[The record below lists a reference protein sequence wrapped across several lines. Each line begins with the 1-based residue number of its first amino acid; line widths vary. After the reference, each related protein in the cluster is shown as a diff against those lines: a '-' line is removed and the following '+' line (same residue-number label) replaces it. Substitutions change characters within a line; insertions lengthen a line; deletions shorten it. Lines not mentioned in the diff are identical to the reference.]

1 MQRDLHAMSATDYDL
16 VIVGGGIT
24 GASIAWD
31 ASLRGLKVALLE
43 KDDFAHATTSG
54 SSKLVHGGLRY
65 LVNGELKLVRESL
78 RERRIWENVAPHM
91 VHPLPFVLP
100 TYGWGMKGPIVL
112 GIGLALYDLLSFDRN
127 WLSDDD
133 KKLPGFRRV
142 SKGKAL
148 DLMPSLRRE
157 NLTGAMIYYDC
168 QMFAPERLCLE
179 CIEGAVEQGAD
190 VANYAEVTGFET
202 EAAMG
207 RGVRVTGVH
216 VTDRMTGGSVTVRGR
231 VIVNA
236 AGPWADKTMAMADE
250 TPARRLIR
258 SKGIHIITRDISGD
272 NALAIQSAIGGHF
285 FVIPWRGRTIIGTTD
300 TVFED
305 DPDELGV
312 TEKDITDFLAVVNDG
327 LPGLNLKRED
337 VIHFYAGIRPLV
349 DTTPKEVPGVEMG
362 ESAQEAEKKAEKK
375 DSYNASRAAEVYDH
389 GTEEAIDG
397 LISAIGGK
405 WTTSRHLAEQVVDL
419 SLRKLGKHA
428 RCETHCTPVYG
439 GDIARLKTYVARA
452 RKRHAHLA
460 PDVVE
465 NLVDFYGSRIDE
477 VLATADERQG
487 ERETLLRRL
496 GPENAT
502 IGVQVVH
509 AVRHEMALHLEDV
522 VFRRTGLGTAGHP
535 GVAVIGQAAELM
547 RRELGWD
554 ETTLAREI
562 AETTRQFDTMPGARM
577 EAAE

>member
-1 MQRDLHAMSATDYDL
+1 MKRDLKKMSTTDYDL

-24 GASIAWD
+24 GASTAWD
-31 ASLRGLKVALLE
+31 AALRGLKVALLE

-65 LVNGELKLVRESL
+65 LVNGEFRLVRESL

-100 TYGWGMKGPIVL
+100 TYGWGMSGPIVM

-133 KKLPGFRRV
+133 KKLPGFKRV

-148 DLMPSLRRE
+148 DMMPSLKRE

-168 QMFAPERLCLE
+168 QMHAPERLCLE
-179 CIEGAVEQGAD
+179 CIEGAAEYGAD
-190 VANYAEVTGFET
+190 AANYAEVTGFTT
-202 EAAMG
+202 EASMK
-207 RGVRVTGVH
+207 RGVKVSG
-216 VTDRMTGGSVTVRGR
+216 VTVLDKLTGETYAIRGR
-231 VIVNA
+231 VVVNA
-236 AGPWADKTMAMADE
+236 AGPWADKTMALVDE

-258 SKGIHIITRDISGD
+258 SKGIHIITRDLSGS
-272 NALAIQSAIGGHF
+272 NALAIKSELGGHF
-285 FVIPWRGRTIIGTTD
+285 FVIPWRGHTIIGTTD
-300 TVFED
+300 TVFEE
-305 DPDELGV
+305 DPDDLGV
-312 TEKDITDFLAVVNDG
+312 TERDIENFLIVVNDG
-327 LPGLNLKRED
+327 LPGLNLTRKD
-337 VIHFYAGIRPLV
+337 VLHFYAGLRPLV
-349 DTTPKEVPGVEMG
+349 DTTPQEVEGSPLP
-362 ESAQEAEKKAEKK
+362 K
-375 DSYNASRAAEVYDH
+375 DSYNASRAAEVFDH

-419 SLRKLGKHA
+419 ALKKLGQTA
-428 RCETHCTPVYG
+428 PCETHCTPVYG
-439 GDIARLKTYVARA
+439 GEIGRLKSYIERA
-452 RKRHAHLA
+452 QKKYPHLA
-460 PDVVE
+460 PEIVA

-487 ERETLLRRL
+487 AQEGEREELLRRL
-496 GPENAT
+496 SPQTNV
-502 IGVQVVH
+502 IGAQVVH

-522 VFRRTGLGTAGHP
+522 VFRRTGLGTLGHP
-535 GVAVIGQAAELM
+535 GVPAIAQAAELM

-554 ETTLAREI
+554 ETQHAREI
-562 AETTRQFDTMPGARM
+562 AETVRQFDTV
-577 EAAE
+577 

>member
-1 MQRDLHAMSATDYDL
+1 MKRDLKKMSTTDYDL

-24 GASIAWD
+24 GASTAWD
-31 ASLRGLKVALLE
+31 AALRGLKVALLE

-65 LVNGELKLVRESL
+65 LVNGEFRLVRESL

-100 TYGWGMKGPIVL
+100 TYGWGMSGPIVM

-133 KKLPGFRRV
+133 KKLPGFKRV

-148 DLMPSLRRE
+148 DMMPSLKRE

-168 QMFAPERLCLE
+168 QMHAPERLCLE
-179 CIEGAVEQGAD
+179 CIEGAAEYGAGA
-190 VANYAEVTGFET
+190 ANYAEVTGFTT
-202 EAAMG
+202 EASMK
-207 RGVRVTGVH
+207 RGVKVSG
-216 VTDRMTGGSVTVRGR
+216 VTVLDKLTGETYAIRGR
-231 VIVNA
+231 VVVNA
-236 AGPWADKTMAMADE
+236 AGPWADKTMALVDE

-258 SKGIHIITRDISGD
+258 SKGIHIITRDLSGS
-272 NALAIQSAIGGHF
+272 NALAIKSELGGHF
-285 FVIPWRGRTIIGTTD
+285 FVIPWRGHTIIGTTD
-300 TVFED
+300 TVFEE
-305 DPDELGV
+305 DPDDLGV
-312 TEKDITDFLAVVNDG
+312 TERDIENFLIVVNDG
-327 LPGLNLKRED
+327 LPGLNLTRKD
-337 VIHFYAGIRPLV
+337 VLHFYAGLRPLV
-349 DTTPKEVPGVEMG
+349 DTTPQEVEGSPLP
-362 ESAQEAEKKAEKK
+362 K
-375 DSYNASRAAEVYDH
+375 DSYNASRAAEVFDH

-419 SLRKLGKHA
+419 ALKKLGQTA
-428 RCETHCTPVYG
+428 PCETHCTPVYG
-439 GDIARLKTYVARA
+439 GEIGRLKSYVERA
-452 RKRHAHLA
+452 QKKYPHLA
-460 PDVVE
+460 PEIVA

-487 ERETLLRRL
+487 AQEGEREELLRRL
-496 GPENAT
+496 SPQTNV
-502 IGVQVVH
+502 IGAQVVH

-522 VFRRTGLGTAGHP
+522 VFRRTGLGTLGHP
-535 GVAVIGQAAELM
+535 GVPAIAQAAELM

-554 ETTLAREI
+554 ETQHAREI
-562 AETTRQFDTMPGARM
+562 AETVRQFDTV
-577 EAAE
+577 

>member
-1 MQRDLHAMSATDYDL
+1 MKRDLKKMSTTDYDL

-24 GASIAWD
+24 GASTAWD
-31 ASLRGLKVALLE
+31 AALRGLKVALLE

-65 LVNGELKLVRESL
+65 LVNGEFRLVRESL

-100 TYGWGMKGPIVL
+100 TYGWGMSGPIVM

-133 KKLPGFRRV
+133 KKLPGFKRV

-148 DLMPSLRRE
+148 DLMPSLKRE

-168 QMFAPERLCLE
+168 QMHAPERLCLE
-179 CIEGAVEQGAD
+179 CIEGAAEYGAD
-190 VANYAEVTGFET
+190 AANYAEVTGFTT
-202 EAAMG
+202 EASMK
-207 RGVRVTGVH
+207 RGVKVSG
-216 VTDRMTGGSVTVRGR
+216 VTVLDKLTGETYAIRGR
-231 VIVNA
+231 VVVNA
-236 AGPWADKTMAMADE
+236 AGPWADKTMALVDE

-258 SKGIHIITRDISGD
+258 SKGIHIITRDLSGS
-272 NALAIQSAIGGHF
+272 NALAIKSELGGHF
-285 FVIPWRGRTIIGTTD
+285 FVIPWRGHTIIGTTD
-300 TVFED
+300 TVFEE
-305 DPDELGV
+305 DPDDLGV
-312 TEKDITDFLAVVNDG
+312 TERDIENFLIVVNDG
-327 LPGLNLKRED
+327 LPGLNLTRKD
-337 VIHFYAGIRPLV
+337 VLHFYAGLRPLV
-349 DTTPKEVPGVEMG
+349 DTTPQEVEGSPLP
-362 ESAQEAEKKAEKK
+362 K
-375 DSYNASRAAEVYDH
+375 DSYNASRAAEVFDH

-419 SLRKLGKHA
+419 ALKKLGQTA
-428 RCETHCTPVYG
+428 PCETHCTPVYG
-439 GDIARLKTYVARA
+439 GEIGRLKSYIERA
-452 RKRHAHLA
+452 QKKYPHLA
-460 PDVVE
+460 PEIVA

-487 ERETLLRRL
+487 AQEGEREELLRRL
-496 GPENAT
+496 SPQTNV
-502 IGVQVVH
+502 IGAQVVH

-522 VFRRTGLGTAGHP
+522 VFRRTGLGTLGHP
-535 GVAVIGQAAELM
+535 GVPAIAQAAELM

-554 ETTLAREI
+554 ETQHAREI
-562 AETTRQFDTMPGARM
+562 AETVRQFDTV
-577 EAAE
+577 

>member
-1 MQRDLHAMSATDYDL
+1 MSATDYDL

-24 GASIAWD
+24 GASTAWD

-91 VHPLPFVLP
+91 VHPLPFVIP
-100 TYGWGMKGPIVL
+100 TYGWGMKGPLVL
-112 GIGLALYDLLSFDRN
+112 GLGLALYDLLSFDRN

-133 KKLPGFRRV
+133 KKLPGFRRL

-148 DLMPSLRRE
+148 DLVPSLRRE
-157 NLTGAMIYYDC
+157 GLTGAMIYYDC

-179 CIEGAVEQGAD
+179 CIEGAAEYGAD
-190 VANYAEVTGFET
+190 VANYAEVTGFTT
-202 EAAMG
+202 EAAFG
-207 RGVRVTGVH
+207 RGVKVTGVTVMDE
-216 VTDRMTGGSVTVRGR
+216 VTGASHTIRGR
-231 VIVNA
+231 VVVNA

-258 SKGIHIITRDISGD
+258 SKGIHIITRDLSGAH
-272 NALAIQSAIGGHF
+272 ALAIQSAIGGHF
-285 FVIPWRGRTIIGTTD
+285 FVIPWRGYTIIGTTD

-312 TEKDITDFLAVVNDG
+312 TEKDIEDFLRVVNDG
-327 LPGLNLKRED
+327 LPGLHLKRED

-349 DTTPKEVPGVEMG
+349 DTTPKEVPGVEQG
-362 ESAQEAEKKAEKK
+362 ESAKQAEKK

-389 GTEEAIDG
+389 APEDAIDG

-419 SLRKLGKHA
+419 ALKKLGKSA
-428 RCETHCTPVYG
+428 ACETQCTPVYG
-439 GDIARLKTYVARA
+439 GDMARLKTYVERA
-452 RKRHAHLA
+452 QKRHAHLA
-460 PDVVE
+460 PDIVE
-465 NLVDFYGSRIDE
+465 NLVNFHGSRIDE

-487 ERETLLRRL
+487 EREALLKRL
-496 GPENAT
+496 APGSPV

-509 AVRHEMALHLEDV
+509 AVRHEMALHLDDMI
-522 VFRRTGLGTAGHP
+522 FRRTGLGTLGHP
-535 GVAVIGQAAELM
+535 GVPVIKQVAELM
-547 RRELGWD
+547 GRELGWD
-554 ETTLAREI
+554 ETALANEI
-562 AETTRQFDTMPGARM
+562 SGTVRLFETIAGR
-577 EAAE
+577 

>member
-1 MQRDLHAMSATDYDL
+1 MQRDLERMSATDYDL

-24 GASIAWD
+24 GASTAWD

-91 VHPLPFVLP
+91 VHPLPFVIP
-100 TYGWGMKGPIVL
+100 TYGWGMKGPFVL

-133 KKLPGFRRV
+133 KKLPSFRRL

-148 DLMPSLRRE
+148 DLVPSLRRE
-157 NLTGAMIYYDC
+157 GLTGAMIYYDC

-179 CIEGAVEQGAD
+179 CIEGAAEYGAD
-190 VANYAEVTGFET
+190 VANYAEVTGFAT
-202 EAAMG
+202 EAAFG
-207 RGVRVTGVH
+207 RGVKVTGVTVMDE
-216 VTDRMTGGSVTVRGR
+216 VTGASHTIRGK
-231 VIVNA
+231 VVVNA

-258 SKGIHIITRDISGD
+258 SKGIHIITRDLSGAH
-272 NALAIQSAIGGHF
+272 ALAIQSAIGGHF
-285 FVIPWRGRTIIGTTD
+285 FVIPWRGHTIIGTTD

-312 TEKDITDFLAVVNDG
+312 TEKDIEDFLRVVNDG
-327 LPGLNLKRED
+327 LPGLHLKRDD

-349 DTTPKEVPGVEMG
+349 DTTPQEVPGVEADG
-362 ESAQEAEKKAEKK
+362 ESAKEAEKK

-389 GTEEAIDG
+389 APEDAIDG

-419 SLRKLGKHA
+419 ALKKLGRTAK
-428 RCETHCTPVYG
+428 CETQCTPVYG
-439 GDIARLKTYVARA
+439 GDMARLKTYVERA
-452 RKRHAHLA
+452 QKRHAHLA
-460 PDVVE
+460 PDIVE
-465 NLVDFYGSRIDE
+465 NLVNFYGSRIDE

-487 ERETLLRRL
+487 EREALLKRL
-496 GPENAT
+496 APDNPV
-502 IGVQVVH
+502 IGVQIVH
-509 AVRHEMALHLEDV
+509 AVRHEMAQHLDDV
-522 VFRRTGLGTAGHP
+522 IFRRTGLGTLGHP
-535 GVAVIGQAAELM
+535 GVPVIKQVAELM
-547 RRELGWD
+547 GRELGWD
-554 ETTLAREI
+554 ETALAKEI
-562 AETTRQFDTMPGARM
+562 SGTVRLFETIPGR
-577 EAAE
+577 

>member
-1 MQRDLHAMSATDYDL
+1 MKRDLKKMSTTDYDL

-24 GASIAWD
+24 GASTAWD
-31 ASLRGLKVALLE
+31 AALRGLKVALLE

-65 LVNGELKLVRESL
+65 LVNGEFRLVRESL

-100 TYGWGMKGPIVL
+100 TYGWGMSGPIVM

-133 KKLPGFRRV
+133 KKLPGFKRV

-148 DLMPSLRRE
+148 DMMPSLKRE

-168 QMFAPERLCLE
+168 QMHAPERLCLE
-179 CIEGAVEQGAD
+179 CIEGAAEYGAD
-190 VANYAEVTGFET
+190 AANYAEVTGFTT
-202 EAAMG
+202 EASMK
-207 RGVRVTGVH
+207 RGVKVSGVNVLDKLTGE
-216 VTDRMTGGSVTVRGR
+216 TYAIRGR
-231 VIVNA
+231 VVVNA
-236 AGPWADKTMAMADE
+236 AGPWADKTMALVDE

-258 SKGIHIITRDISGD
+258 SKGIHIITRDLSGS
-272 NALAIQSAIGGHF
+272 NALAIKSELGGHF
-285 FVIPWRGRTIIGTTD
+285 FVIPWRGHTIIGTTD
-300 TVFED
+300 TVFEE
-305 DPDELGV
+305 DPDDLGV
-312 TEKDITDFLAVVNDG
+312 TERDIENFLIVVNDG
-327 LPGLNLKRED
+327 LPGLNLTRKD
-337 VIHFYAGIRPLV
+337 VLHFYAGLRPLV
-349 DTTPKEVPGVEMG
+349 DTTPQEVEGSPLP
-362 ESAQEAEKKAEKK
+362 K
-375 DSYNASRAAEVYDH
+375 DSYNASRAAEVFDH

-419 SLRKLGKHA
+419 ALKKLGQTA
-428 RCETHCTPVYG
+428 PCETHCTPVYG
-439 GDIARLKTYVARA
+439 GEIGRLKSYIERA
-452 RKRHAHLA
+452 QKKYPHLA
-460 PDVVE
+460 PEIVA

-487 ERETLLRRL
+487 AQEGEREELLRRL
-496 GPENAT
+496 SPQTNV
-502 IGVQVVH
+502 IGAQVVH

-522 VFRRTGLGTAGHP
+522 VFRRTGLGTLGHP
-535 GVAVIGQAAELM
+535 GVPAIAQAAELM

-554 ETTLAREI
+554 ETQHAREI
-562 AETTRQFDTMPGARM
+562 AETVRQFDTV
-577 EAAE
+577 